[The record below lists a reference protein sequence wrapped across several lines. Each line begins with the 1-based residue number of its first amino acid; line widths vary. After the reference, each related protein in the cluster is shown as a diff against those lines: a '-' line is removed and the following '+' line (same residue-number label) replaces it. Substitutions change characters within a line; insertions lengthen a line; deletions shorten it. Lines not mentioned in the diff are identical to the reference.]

1 MVTLPAG
8 KQEVQRK
15 RDRQKNGRRRK
26 TNYLVEGS
34 NNSIQEFVCSR
45 SSPSCMQNQG
55 MYICG
60 DLHLRAHAMD
70 RQTCTNTRTIAL
82 YSYIMYNSGSNLDIA
97 ADVTTVLF
105 ENLPL
110 QLTQFLCTQLLGVTR
125 ELVYLHCGDVRREL
139 LRSRQ
144 IFEMKISFFR

>member
-1 MVTLPAG
+1 
-8 KQEVQRK
+8 
-15 RDRQKNGRRRK
+15 
-26 TNYLVEGS
+26 
-34 NNSIQEFVCSR
+34 
-45 SSPSCMQNQG
+45 

-144 IFEMKISFFR
+144 IFEMKISFFRWTIFFLRHAEWVNIFLNLVFMYANNSKKLLWSGC